1 MTEEIISQ
9 TFPTEGEV
17 KLTTTLGQVKN
28 AAEPN
33 SKLSVDTTPLYKDIT
48 ANAATSVNN
57 VPACEGDVEGLHE
70 AGDVPTDLEHDSL
83 SNHGYQEQKPLM
95 KERVIHTLK
104 KKTLEKI
111 LVIKSNRKDSRQIK
125 AKQRSCRKHGMLVSA
140 LFTDATA
147 PFDAGYVL
155 VNPITGE
162 EVKSREE
169 TFGMLVIM
177 EGNTRFWAWLE
188 EVKRIKEEKRKSKSN
203 GKAQKEK
210 PFEYTFAY
218 RHITDPKVFKDQYRH
233 INIDNVPTKTKD
245 FARDFMDTEKA
256 NKIIAAY
263 AGKIDRGLTPKAA
276 GIATKGK
283 EVKKADVQ
291 SLLAGKV
298 PSVFN
303 DGDTEDIELYQMIF
317 EGVCEGFGIAKEAP
331 IKNKVLKGTF
341 IWHWTAKKMN
351 VTDAGDRF
359 DLAVKVISIFTSM
372 SAHDSERINNA
383 ERTETQTREQVIHG
397 ILDEMYNRNR

>member
-1 MTEEIISQ
+1 MNTSIYEMTEMYEKAQ
-9 TFPTEGEV
+9 ALNEEV
-17 KLTTTLGQVKN
+17 
-28 AAEPN
+28 
-33 SKLSVDTTPLYKDIT
+33 T
-48 ANAATSVNN
+48 ANAAMSVNN
-57 VPACEGDVEGLHE
+57 VPACEGKVEDLHE
-70 AGDVPTDLEHDSL
+70 AGGAPADEELDSS
-83 SNHGYQEQKPLM
+83 SNHGGQEQKPLM
-95 KERVIHTLK
+95 KERVVHTLK
-104 KKTLEKI
+104 KKTLGKV
-111 LVIKSNRKDSRQIK
+111 LVIKSNRRDPRQIK

-140 LFTDATA
+140 LFADATPA
-147 PFDAGYVL
+147 YDAGYVL

-162 EVKSREE
+162 EVKNREE

-188 EVKRIKEEKRKSKSN
+188 EITRIKEEKRKSK
-203 GKAQKEK
+203 GKGDAQKEM

-218 RHITDPKVFKDQYRH
+218 RQITDPKVFKDQYRH
-233 INIDNVPTKTKD
+233 INMDNVPTKTKD
-245 FARDFMDTEKA
+245 FARDFLDTEKA

-291 SLLAGKV
+291 ALLAGKV

-303 DGDTEDIELYQMIF
+303 DGVTEDIELYQMIF
-317 EGVCEGFGIAKEAP
+317 EGVCEGFGIKKDAP

-341 IWHWTAKKMN
+341 IWNWTAKRMN
-351 VTDAGDRF
+351 ITDAGDRF

-372 SAHDSERINNA
+372 SAQDSERINNA
-383 ERTETQTREQVIHG
+383 EKTETQTREQVIHG

>member
-1 MTEEIISQ
+1 MTEFINNHFGLAE
-9 TFPTEGEV
+9 EDVEV
-17 KLTTTLGQVKN
+17 QALNEEV
-28 AAEPN
+28 
-33 SKLSVDTTPLYKDIT
+33 T

-57 VPACEGDVEGLHE
+57 VPAYEGEVEDLHE
-70 AGDVPTDLEHDSL
+70 AGDTPVDEELEPS
-83 SNHGYQEQKPLM
+83 SNHGSQEQKPLM

-104 KKTLEKI
+104 KKTLGKV

-125 AKQRSCRKHGMLVSA
+125 AKQKSCRKHGMLVSA
-140 LFTDATA
+140 LFADATA
-147 PFDAGYVL
+147 AFDAGYVL
-155 VNPITGE
+155 FNPITGE
-162 EVKSREE
+162 EVKNREE

-177 EGNTRFWAWLE
+177 EGNSRFWAWLE
-188 EVKRIKEEKRKSKSN
+188 EIKRIKEEKRKSK
-203 GKAQKEK
+203 GKGESKTEK
-210 PFEYTFAY
+210 PFEYTFTY
-218 RHITDPKVFKDQYRH
+218 RHITDPQVFKDQYRH
-233 INIDNVPTKTKD
+233 INLDNVPTKTKD
-245 FARDFMDTEKA
+245 FARDFLDTEKA

-317 EGVCEGFGIAKEAP
+317 DGVCEGFGIEKDAP

-341 IWHWTAKKMN
+341 IWRWTAKKIHE
-351 VTDAGDRF
+351 TDEDNRIDVADR
-359 DLAVKVISIFTSM
+359 VINMFTSM
-372 SAHDSERINNA
+372 SAQESERINNA
-383 ERTETQTREQVIHG
+383 EKTEAQTREQVIHG
-397 ILDEMYNRNR
+397 ILDEMYNRNK

>member
-1 MTEEIISQ
+1 MTDLINNHFGLTEEDVEAQ
-9 TFPTEGEV
+9 ALNEEV
-17 KLTTTLGQVKN
+17 
-28 AAEPN
+28 
-33 SKLSVDTTPLYKDIT
+33 T

-57 VPACEGDVEGLHE
+57 EPACEGEVEDLDEAGGAPADVEQ
-70 AGDVPTDLEHDSL
+70 DSS
-83 SNHGYQEQKPLM
+83 SNHGEQEQKPLM

-104 KKTLEKI
+104 KSTVKKKVLI
-111 LVIKSNRKDSRQIK
+111 IKSNRKEPKQIK
-125 AKQRSCRKHGMLVSA
+125 AKQKSCRKHGMLVSA

-147 PFDAGYVL
+147 AYDAGYVL

-162 EVKSREE
+162 EVKNREE

-188 EVKRIKEEKRKSKSN
+188 EIKRIKEEKRNSK
-203 GKAQKEK
+203 GKGNAKKEM

-218 RHITDPKVFKDQYRH
+218 RQITDPDVFKDEYRH
-233 INIDNVPTKTKD
+233 INMDNVPTKTKD
-245 FARDFMDTEKA
+245 FARDFLDTEKA

-303 DGDTEDIELYQMIF
+303 DGDTEDIELYQMF
-317 EGVCEGFGIAKEAP
+317 FDGVCDGFGIEKGAP

-341 IWHWTAKKMN
+341 IWNWTAKRIHEA
-351 VTDAGDRF
+351 DEDSRF
-359 DLAVKVISIFTSM
+359 DVANKVINMFTGM
-372 SAHDSERINNA
+372 SAQESERINNA
-383 ERTETQTREQVIHG
+383 EKTETQTREQVIHG
-397 ILDEMYNRNR
+397 LLDEMYNTNK

>member
-1 MTEEIISQ
+1 MGTTIYEITEMCEKAQ
-9 TFPTEGEV
+9 ALNEEV
-17 KLTTTLGQVKN
+17 TAS
-28 AAEPN
+28 AAN
-33 SKLSVDTTPLYKDIT
+33 
-48 ANAATSVNN
+48 SVNN
-57 VPACEGDVEGLHE
+57 VPACEGEADDLHE
-70 AGDVPTDLEHDSL
+70 AGGTPADEELDSS
-83 SNHGYQEQKPLM
+83 SNHGEQEQKPLM

-104 KKTLEKI
+104 KKTLGKV
-111 LVIKSNRKDSRQIK
+111 LVIKSNRKDPKQIK
-125 AKQRSCRKHGMLVSA
+125 AKQKSCRKHGMLVSA
-140 LFTDATA
+140 LFANATA
-147 PFDAGYVL
+147 AYDAGYVL

-169 TFGMLVIM
+169 TFGMMVIM
-177 EGNTRFWAWLE
+177 EGNTRFWAWLA
-188 EVKRIKEEKRKSKSN
+188 EVERIKKEKRKSKSKGN
-203 GKAQKEK
+203 AENEK

-233 INIDNVPTKTKD
+233 INMDNVPTKAKD
-245 FARDFMDTEKA
+245 FARDFLDTEKA

-263 AGKIDRGLTPKAA
+263 ASKIDRGLTPKAA

-298 PSVFN
+298 SSVFN

-317 EGVCEGFGIAKEAP
+317 EGVCEGFGIEKDAP

-341 IWHWTAKKMN
+341 IWNWTAKKMN

-372 SAHDSERINNA
+372 SAQDSERINNA
-383 ERTETQTREQVIHG
+383 EKTETQTREQVIHG
-397 ILDEMYNRNR
+397 ILDEMYNRNK